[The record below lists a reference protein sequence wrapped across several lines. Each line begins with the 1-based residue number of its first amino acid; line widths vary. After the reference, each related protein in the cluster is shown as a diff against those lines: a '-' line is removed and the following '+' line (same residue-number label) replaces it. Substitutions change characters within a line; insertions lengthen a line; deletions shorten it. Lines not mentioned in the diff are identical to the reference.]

1 MERHGGLLLPREP
14 CAQRL
19 LDACDALDGLQLDVV
34 VVGRAVL
41 LAPSCWIDTVVMA
54 LSLSWLELL
63 GNMSF
68 SALGLMSVV
77 AINRKSSSRNIRSVI
92 DDAEKDLS
100 TLEPCLIAITH

>member
-41 LAPSCWIDTVVMA
+41 LDDTWSMA